1 MKEKIKEKKLIIAL
15 IIVVILAGSLI
26 VVKLLTKE
34 EKIIINDKE
43 GVVSNKEVSNISFSN
58 IEYYYDGTITTVF
71 MNITNN
77 NEQTVV
83 LGDFIANI
91 YDKDGNFIEKFEPT
105 TAYELKQD
113 ETMELEFNCP
123 KDLSSAYKMDIELPN
138 LTFLESSDVEF
149 VE

>member
-1 MKEKIKEKKLIIAL
+1 MKEKLKEKKLIIGL
-15 IIVVILAGSLI
+15 VIVVILVGLI
-26 VVKLLTKE
+26 TGIKLLSKG
-34 EKIIINDKE
+34 EKIVINDKE
-43 GVVSNKEVSNISFSN
+43 DVVSNKEVSNISFTN
-58 IEYYYDGTITTVF
+58 IEYYYDGTTTTVF

-91 YDKDGNFIEKFEPT
+91 YDKNGKFIEKFEPT

-138 LTFLESSDVEF
+138 LTFLEPTDIEVTE
-149 VE
+149 